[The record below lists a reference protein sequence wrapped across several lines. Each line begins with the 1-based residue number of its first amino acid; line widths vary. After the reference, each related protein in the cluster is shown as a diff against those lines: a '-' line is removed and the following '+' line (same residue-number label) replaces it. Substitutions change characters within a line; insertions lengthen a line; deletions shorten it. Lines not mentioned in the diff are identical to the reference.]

1 MKEPRNFIRQSDLT
15 KREMRE
21 VAIQTAEPASTQED
35 TELMV
40 KILDSTYAKS
50 DLEQVVA
57 NSSQMNAEERTML
70 LRIL

>member
-1 MKEPRNFIRQSDLT
+1 MKEPRNFLGKSDLT
-15 KREMRE
+15 KRKMRE
-21 VAIQTAEPASTQED
+21 VAIQTAEPASTRED

-57 NSSQMNAEERTML
+57 NSSQVSFRGTS
-70 LRIL
+70 